1 MHISAVQYALMCLVG
16 LSEWHLVHRGFFV
29 VHCIALWNGLL
40 HHVLVHIVAV
50 HCCLMCLVGL
60 SEWHLVHRGL
70 FVVVSFLLL
79 FFIFV
84 VFFIFVAFSC
94 VLFGV
99 LHWYAL

>member
-1 MHISAVQYALMCLVG
+1 M
-16 LSEWHLVHRGFFV
+16 HRGWFCIL
-29 VHCIALWNGLL
+29 HCSALWNGFL

-50 HCCLMCLVGL
+50 HCCVMCLVGL
-60 SEWHLVHRGL
+60 SELHLVHRGL
-70 FVVVSFLLL
+70 FVVVSCFLL

-84 VFFIFVAFSC
+84 VFSC